1 MIKAGEQYRAAIT
14 GDTRRVLL
22 RALIDIISPDLVYG
36 AGNQSSA
43 AVYSKPEQLHN
54 KNFDSGDTIATL
66 EHNRW
71 LLDGRF
77 TLLPEEVTAEVGAVS
92 EEISGADGSFATP
105 QWVELTFQNVSIL
118 QACSVY
124 FSGNAYDGIPVDFT
138 VEVRQGGKSYHTET
152 YTGNT
157 ATSVSLSGF
166 TVHNPDGIRVTVSKW
181 SLPGRRLRVIEIVP
195 GVYERWGADMIAAF
209 NIQQQANFSGLA
221 LPYGTCTLSMDNLD
235 RRFEPRSKDGIFQSI
250 EERQGIA
257 MEIGVKTDGGDV
269 YIPVGVF
276 YQYSGGWKTGD
287 NGLTMQ
293 WNLVD
298 IIGLLSNREYF
309 PPAVLPTTLGGW
321 VASIVGQLG
330 SNFADKYIV
339 DPDYSGKAVT
349 ALQLSDVADRSC
361 GEILR
366 YVCMATG
373 TFARADNSTGKL
385 AVEPYWSEGNK
396 YTLDNLAKYPTMAA
410 NDDIAVLNFEIYDT
424 ADNHS
429 NITVSG
435 TATAS
440 SQTVKV
446 NNPFLHTKEAALT
459 AARQIL
465 STYGG
470 NILTLTGR
478 GDPSSEIGDVD
489 TVWLNEKS
497 ATTARRQSQ
506 SFSFSGGVLTGCQS
520 TLLQADG
527 AAMLYTER
535 TVITEAGT
543 WTAPAGK
550 KKLRIILVQHGEDGT
565 DGTAGSW
572 ESSGSPGTDGR
583 GGKVWGGTIDI
594 NDGQTFDVSFGE
606 ETTFGAYSTATGR
619 VYENGYTDVTSG
631 DSYGRTGVADP
642 QPGSGDGGKGG
653 EAGVQGNQ
661 HEETVTIY
669 VQEKEDW
676 IGGIN
681 TAPFVPKKE
690 QRTVIDNYPSAG
702 GKGKPGASG
711 CVVVYWERDSQ

>member
-1 MIKAGEQYRAAIT
+1 MIKAGESYRAAIT

-22 RALIDIISPDLVYG
+22 RALIDIIDPDLVYG
-36 AGNQSSA
+36 SGSQSSA
-43 AVYSKPEQLHN
+43 ADYSEISQIHN
-54 KNFDSGDTIATL
+54 KVFDSGDNMATL
-66 EHNRW
+66 EGNRW
-71 LLDGRF
+71 ILDGGME
-77 TLLPEEVTAEVGAVS
+77 TEDSSGKEIGAVS
-92 EEISGADGSFATP
+92 GEVSDSEGYFETP
-105 QWVELTFQNVSIL
+105 QWVELQFQNVSIM
-118 QACSVY
+118 QACSIY
-124 FSGNAYDGIPVDFT
+124 FSGNDYDGVPTDFT
-138 VEVRQGGKSYHTET
+138 VEVLQGGTAYYSRTF
-152 YTGNT
+152 TGLT

-166 TVHNPDGIRVTVSKW
+166 TVRDPDAIRVTVTRW
-181 SLPGRRLRVIEIVP
+181 SQPGRRLRLIEIVP
-195 GVYERWGADMIAAF
+195 GVYERWGSDMIAAF

-257 MEIGVKTDGGDV
+257 MEIGVKTEDGDV
-269 YIPVGVF
+269 YVPVGVY

-293 WNLVD
+293 WELVD

-309 PPAVLPTTLGGW
+309 PPETLPTTLEGW

-330 SNFADKYIV
+330 TNFREKYTV
-339 DPDYSGKAVT
+339 DAGYSGKEVT
-349 ALQLSDVADRSC
+349 ALQREDVTGKSC

-366 YVCMATG
+366 YACMATG
-373 TFARADNSTGKL
+373 TFPRADNTTGKL
-385 AVEPYWSEGNK
+385 AVEPYWNEGNK

-410 NDDIAVLNFEIYDT
+410 NDDLAVLTFELFDGAEERT
-424 ADNHS
+424 S
-429 NITVSG
+429 VTVSG

-440 SQTVKV
+440 SKTVKV
-446 NNPFLHTKEAALT
+446 SNPFLHTQAAALT

-465 STYGG
+465 TTYGG
-470 NILTLTGR
+470 NLLTLTGR

-527 AAMLYTER
+527 DMSLYTER
-535 TVITEAGT
+535 EIITASGT

-550 KKLRIILVQHGEDGT
+550 TKLRIILVQHGSDGT
-565 DGTAGSW
+565 AGTAGSW
-572 ESSGSPGTDGR
+572 EEAGTAGSDGS
-583 GGKVWGGTIDI
+583 GGKIWSATIDI
-594 NDGQTFDVSFGE
+594 NDGQTFTVDIGD
-606 ETTFGAYSTATGR
+606 ETAFGAYSTANGR
-619 VYENGYTDVTSG
+619 VYENGFTDIASG
-631 DSYGRTGVADP
+631 DSYGRTGVAEP

-653 EAGVQGNQ
+653 EAGMQGNQ
-661 HEETVTIY
+661 HEETVTVY

-681 TAPFVPKKE
+681 TAPFVPKQEK
-690 QRTVIDNYPSAG
+690 QTIIDNCPSAG
-702 GKGKPGASG
+702 GEGAKGASG
-711 CVVVYWERDSQ
+711 CAVVYWERGE